1 MGRMFLV
8 SSATMWPDRS
18 QGRNARVFPVNS
30 VRMFLGSSA
39 TMFPA
44 SSVRMFLSRS
54 VRMFPANSASRY
66 LSRFVRLLSLPME
79 ENRKRAFSNRV
90 QSRITSVKTNPQVTP
105 QLPPSFTNVEDRNYS
120 QLSSQLTTLFIAIEN
135 LYLFYC

>member
-1 MGRMFLV
+1 MGFLAN
-8 SSATMWPDRS
+8 SATMLPDRS
-18 QGRNARVFPVNS
+18 QGRNARVFP
-30 VRMFLGSSA
+30 
-39 TMFPA
+39 A
-44 SSVRMFLSRS
+44 SSVRMFPSRS
-54 VRMFPANSASRY
+54 VRMFLARSVRTFPANSASRF

-105 QLPPSFTNVEDRNYS
+105 PTPSKLINVEDRNYS

-135 LYLFYC
+135 HIYFI